1 VRWHNVARSKHQGPN
16 NNTRLAVLVC
26 VDQSAPRIKVLVP
39 PISSQL
45 DVIHLMRY
53 KYNYVMLLLSTTNK
67 GHYSYFGMEQASLC
81 LDKANVVE
89 VNSECIVEI

>member
-1 VRWHNVARSKHQGPN
+1 MWLVESTKGPII
-16 NNTRLAVLVC
+16 TLDWPFSYVLTK
-26 VDQSAPRIKVLVP
+26 SAPRIKVLVP